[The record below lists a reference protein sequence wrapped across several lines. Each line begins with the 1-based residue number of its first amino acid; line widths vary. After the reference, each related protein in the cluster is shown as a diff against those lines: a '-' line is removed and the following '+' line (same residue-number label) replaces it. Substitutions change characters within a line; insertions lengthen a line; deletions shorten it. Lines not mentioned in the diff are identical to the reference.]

1 VSTRAV
7 LIAFGLGAAFAV
19 SGCRCSNGVGQGEEL
34 GMASSTGTPSDSPE
48 SRGRYIVVDQLGYL
62 PGMSKIAVL
71 VDPARGFNEQD
82 AYVPGRV
89 LEVRRQTDD
98 AVVWQGAPQPWNG
111 GGIDAHSGDRGA
123 WLDFS
128 ALTAEG
134 SFYVFDPE
142 RNARGASF
150 EIRKDV
156 YRGALRAAVRAFYF
170 NRANVEKRAPYACAA
185 DKCWTLAADH
195 VGPRQDG
202 EARSLDARSA
212 PETARDLRGG
222 WWDAGDTNKY
232 VTFASAAVHQL
243 LSAYSARPSAFGDD
257 FGIPESH
264 NGVPDVL
271 DEVLIELAWL
281 EKMQA
286 SDLGGGTLL
295 KLGNVEFEASLPDR
309 SPLPRYYI
317 PKACSSATIA
327 VAGMFAHAAVVLGEL
342 PALEPKSRELFERAE
357 RAFSHFRAHALNDA
371 CDDGTLTGGDADWSL
386 EQQRQAAT
394 VAAIYLWSASG
405 REEYGSYVA
414 ESYSKLRPFAD
425 ELWSTY
431 EPAQGDAL
439 VFYATRPSAD
449 EAVTRA
455 ITERAAALSRR
466 APFAWRA
473 DDDLYRAFL
482 PTNSFHWG
490 SNKVRANLGNATLQ
504 LEALVALAAK
514 EDPPQRE
521 RAEGLLHFFHG
532 VNALG
537 LVYLSNMGSHGA
549 ERSVTQMFHTW
560 FRDGDALWDS
570 ATRSELG
577 PAPGFLVGGPN
588 RQYCQGKEAENARCR
603 TSELTRQPPEK
614 AYLDF
619 NTGYAPDQKYDRA
632 WELSEPGIYYQAAYV
647 QLLSSFVE

>member
-1 VSTRAV
+1 
-7 LIAFGLGAAFAV
+7 
-19 SGCRCSNGVGQGEEL
+19 
-34 GMASSTGTPSDSPE
+34 MASSMGESLDS
-48 SRGRYIVVDQLGYL
+48 SVARGRYIVVDQLGYL
-62 PGMSKIAVL
+62 PGMRKVAVL
-71 VDPARGFNEQD
+71 VDPARGFNERD
-82 AYVPGRV
+82 EYVPGRV
-89 LEVRRQTDD
+89 LEVRRHQDD
-98 AVVWQGAPQPWNG
+98 GVVWQGAPQPWNA

-134 SFYVFDPE
+134 NFYVYDPE
-142 RNARGASF
+142 RNARGAPF

-156 YRGALRAAVRAFYF
+156 YRGALHAAVRAFYF
-170 NRANVEKRAPYACAA
+170 NRANVEKKAPFACTS

-195 VGPRQDG
+195 VGAQQDR
-202 EARSLDARSA
+202 EARSLDARNA
-212 PETARDLRGG
+212 PESARDLSGG

-243 LSAYSARPSAFGDD
+243 LSAYSERPSAFGDD

-286 SDLGGGTLL
+286 SDLGGGALL

-309 SPLPRYYI
+309 SRLPRYYI

-327 VAGMFAHAAVVLGEL
+327 VAGMFAHAAVVLREL

-357 RAFSHFRAHALNDA
+357 RAFSHFRAHDLNDD
-371 CDDGTLTGGDADWSL
+371 CDDGTLTGGDADWSH

-394 VAAIYLWSASG
+394 VAAIYLWGASG
-405 REEYGSYVA
+405 REEYGRYVA
-414 ESYSKLRPFAD
+414 ESYSKLRPFSD

-439 VFYATRPSAD
+439 VYYAKRPSAD

-455 ITERAAALSRR
+455 ITARARALSTRSPFVFR
-466 APFAWRA
+466 AG
-473 DDDLYRAFL
+473 DDLYRAFL
-482 PTNSFHWG
+482 PTDSFHWG

-504 LEALVALAAK
+504 LEALAPGASQDETAKSARAA
-514 EDPPQRE
+514 
-521 RAEGLLHFFHG
+521 GLLHLFHG

-537 LVYLSNMGSHGA
+537 LVYLSNMGSYGA
-549 ERSVTQMFHTW
+549 ERSVTQIFHTW
-560 FRDGDALWDS
+560 FRDGDAVWDS
-570 ATRSELG
+570 ATRSQLG

-588 RQYCQGKEAENARCR
+588 RQYCQGKDAEKARCR
-603 TSELTRQPPEK
+603 TSELTQQPPEK